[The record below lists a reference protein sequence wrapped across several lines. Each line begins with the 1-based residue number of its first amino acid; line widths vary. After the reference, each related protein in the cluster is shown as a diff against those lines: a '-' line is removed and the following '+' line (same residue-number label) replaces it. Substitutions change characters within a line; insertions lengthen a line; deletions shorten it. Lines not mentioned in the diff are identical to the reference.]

1 MDIKPIRTEE
11 DHVAA
16 LSEIRRLWDAK
27 PGTPEGDKFDVLAT
41 LVDVYEREHFAIDP
55 PSPLEAIKFAI
66 DQGRFT
72 RADLVPI
79 MGSTAKVA
87 EVLKARR
94 ALSKVMIVRLH
105 KRYSIPYEALLSD
118 IERVQRT
125 TKPKRRRAGTRRR
138 RRDGARLH
146 AAG

>member
-1 MDIKPIRTEE
+1 
-11 DHVAA
+11 
-16 LSEIRRLWDAK
+16 
-27 PGTPEGDKFDVLAT
+27 
-41 LVDVYEREHFAIDP
+41 IDP

-118 IERVQRT
+118 IEGVQRT
-125 TKPKRRRAGTRRR
+125 AKPKRRRAIAKRRR
-138 RRDGARLH
+138 PAASRLH

>member
-1 MDIKPIRTEE
+1 MDIKPIHSEE

-16 LSEIRRLWDAK
+16 LAEIRRLWDAK
-27 PGTPEGDKFDVLAT
+27 PGTSAGDKFDVLAT
-41 LVDVYEREHFAIDP
+41 LIDVYEREHFAIDP
-55 PSPLEAIKFAI
+55 PLPLEAIKFAI

-87 EVLKARR
+87 EVLGARR
-94 ALSKVMIVRLH
+94 ALSKLMIVRLH

-118 IERVQRT
+118 IERVQGRA
-125 TKPKRRRAGTRRR
+125 KPKRRRAGTKRR
-138 RRDGARLH
+138 RRDGSRLH